1 MEFLEILFVYF
12 ADHKLR
18 KLVKFKNIFCLRKIL
33 MENRSSPSIACYDT
47 KINETLHKNK
57 FITIS
62 SKTATV

>member
-1 MEFLEILFVYF
+1 MG
-12 ADHKLR
+12 
-18 KLVKFKNIFCLRKIL
+18 
-33 MENRSSPSIACYDT
+33 NRSSPSIACYDT